1 MNNTYGLSLLL
12 GMTLG
17 CRDIY
22 CLSDFS
28 EDNLLSAIQQFKVD
42 NKNPIKKIFKLFLC
56 SVLYLSVKA
65 GGNKLV
71 SGSHRLAL

>member
-1 MNNTYGLSLLL
+1 
-12 GMTLG
+12 MTLG

-42 NKNPIKKIFKLFLC
+42 NKNPIKKIFKLFL
-56 SVLYLSVKA
+56 
-65 GGNKLV
+65 
-71 SGSHRLAL
+71 